1 MAAFEWRPGEA
12 GAIDID
18 GVHLECACHGPP
30 PGEQPTIVMLHEGLG
45 CVALWRD
52 FPLRLAEATGMGVFA
67 YSRAGY
73 GQSDPV
79 KLPRPLDYMSREA
92 RDVVPKLLDAIG
104 FKRGLLLGHSDGA
117 SIAAVYAG
125 SFNDARLA
133 GVVLMAP
140 HFFTEPEG
148 LSSIAAAKEAYENSD
163 LRERLGKYHRDPD
176 NAFYGWNGAW
186 LAPDFERWNIAS
198 SIDGFRVPVL
208 AIQGEADQ
216 YGTLAQVHEIERRSP
231 STVTLEILPDCGHS
245 PHLEKSQET
254 LAAIAEFAAS
264 TLASDAPAEPV

>member
-1 MAAFEWRPGEA
+1 MTTFEWKPGET
-12 GAIDID
+12 GFIGID
-18 GVHLECACHGPP
+18 GVRLECACHGPP
-30 PGEQPTIVMLHEGLG
+30 PGGQATIVMLHEGLG

-52 FPLRLAEATGMGVFA
+52 FPARLAEATGLGVFA

-79 KLPRPLDYMSREA
+79 GLPRPLDYMSREA
-92 RDVVPKLLDAIG
+92 RDVVPRLLDAIG
-104 FKRGLLLGHSDGA
+104 FERGLLLGHSDGA

-125 SFNDARLA
+125 SSDDARLA

-148 LSSIAAAKEAYENSD
+148 LSAIAAAKDAYEKEG
-163 LRERLGKYHRDPD
+163 LRQRLGKYHRDPD

-186 LAPDFERWNIAS
+186 LDPGFERWNIAG
-198 SIDGFRVPVL
+198 SIDGFNVPVL

-216 YGTLAQVHEIERRSP
+216 YGTLAQVRQIERRSP
-231 STVTLEILPDCGHS
+231 SSVTLEILPGCGHS
-245 PHLEKSQET
+245 PHLEKPEET
-254 LAAIAEFAAS
+254 LSAIAGFAGS
-264 TLASDAPAEPV
+264 VLVPDGLAERG